1 MTDNE
6 SPQTHIS
13 LNLLESGEIA
23 VDYSADDIEGFSE
36 MLKMIISGNIGQQVL
51 EGVSNSIDDPAD
63 RQTFI
68 NMFAKKKDGPVIRPS
83 EFKV

>member
-13 LNLLESGEIA
+13 LNLLENGEIA
-23 VDYSADDIEGFSE
+23 VNYSADDIEAFSE
-36 MLKMIISGNIGQQVL
+36 MLKMIISGEIGRQLLQ
-51 EGVSNSIDDPAD
+51 GVSDSIDDDAS
-63 RQTFI
+63 RQNFI